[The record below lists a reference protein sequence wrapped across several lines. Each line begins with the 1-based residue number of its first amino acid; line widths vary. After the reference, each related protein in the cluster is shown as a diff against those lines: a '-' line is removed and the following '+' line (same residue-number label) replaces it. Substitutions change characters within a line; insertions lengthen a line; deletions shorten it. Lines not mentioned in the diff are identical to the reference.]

1 MCGING
7 VYDFNNKNNLETTV
21 NHMNSLIFHRGPDED
36 GLFIEKDKNYSIAM
50 GMRRLSIIDLNYGKQ
65 PIYSRDRNQVLVFN
79 GEIYNYKI
87 IKKKLID
94 EGIEFST
101 DSDTEVIMR
110 LYEKYGVSSFAMLDG
125 MFGFSLYDKSLDKI
139 FICRDFFGEKP
150 IYYFKDN
157 ERLYWSS
164 ELKSIITSLKKV
176 PEISNQALSLYFQLT
191 YIPAP
196 YTIYKNIHKLEA
208 NSYIEFDCI
217 TQSLEILPIENIIED
232 EYDKNM
238 SFQKAKSITH
248 ELVNE
253 SIKSRTVSD
262 VPIGTFLSGGVDSS
276 IVSLCL
282 SENTSIP
289 IDTFSIGFEK
299 KSFDESDKSQLV
311 AKLIGSNHH
320 QFTLSDKDLVNDLDR
335 IILNY
340 DEPFADPSAL
350 PTFLVSKVTQEHVK
364 VALTGDGGDEV
375 FGGYNKYYMGKMNH
389 IYTQN
394 IPRWIHKAML
404 PATNLLLKDK
414 SDNRGLKFKLNKL
427 INSVSYDNNF
437 YSNIISLGFQKSE
450 LQYLIQ
456 HKVLDKKILNYY
468 IKNKPKTLKD
478 FREIDKL
485 VSLEGGLLV
494 KVDRASMLNS
504 LECRAPFLNKKLWNF
519 TNQLPDNYLIKGW
532 NKKYL
537 LKESFKDYFPDKFL
551 DKSKRGFGVPV
562 GDWLRSSFRDEL
574 LSFIEVEFLKKQDLF
589 NIDFINRIVLDHL
602 SSKKDNSYKVWTFFC
617 FQKWYKNQYRD

>member
-21 NHMNSLIFHRGPDED
+21 NHMNNLIFHRGPDED

-50 GMRRLSIIDLNYGKQ
+50 GMRRLSIIDLNYGNQ
-65 PIYSRDRNQVLVFN
+65 PIYSRDMNQVLVFN
-79 GEIYNYKI
+79 GEIYNYKS

-232 EYDKNM
+232 EYDKNI

-450 LQYLIQ
+450 LEYLIQ
-456 HKVLDKKILNYY
+456 HKVLDKNILNYY

>member
-7 VYDFNNKNNLETTV
+7 VYDLNNKNSIEATV
-21 NHMNSLIFHRGPDED
+21 NMMNKLIFHRGPDED
-36 GLFIEKDKNYSIAM
+36 GLFIEKNKNFSIAM

-65 PIYSRDRNQVLVFN
+65 PVYSRDKNQVLVFN

-87 IKKKLID
+87 LKKKLID
-94 EGIEFST
+94 EGIEFYT

-110 LYEKYGVSSFAMLDG
+110 LYEKYGVNSFVMLDG

-150 IYYFKDN
+150 IYYFKEN
-157 ERLYWSS
+157 EKLYWSS
-164 ELKSIITSLKKV
+164 ELKSIINCLKKV

-196 YTIYKNIHKLEA
+196 YTIYKDIYKLEA

-217 TQSLEILPIENIIED
+217 TQSLEILPIGNIIENK
-232 EYDKNM
+232 YDKNM
-238 SFQKAKSITH
+238 SFQKAKSITY

-253 SIKSRTVSD
+253 SIKSRTISD

-299 KSFDESDKSQLV
+299 KSFDESNKSKLV

-350 PTFLVSKVTQEHVK
+350 PTFLLSKFTQEHVK

-394 IPRWIHKAML
+394 IPSWIHKAML
-404 PATNLLLKDK
+404 PVTNLLLKDK

-437 YSNIISLGFQKSE
+437 YNNIISLGFQKSE
-450 LQYLIQ
+450 LEYLIQ
-456 HKVLDKKILNYY
+456 HKILDINSLNYY
-468 IKNKPKTLKD
+468 IKNKPIKLKD

-485 VSLEGGLLV
+485 ISLEGGLLV

-519 TNQLPDNYLIKGW
+519 TNQLPDSYLIKGW

>member
-7 VYDFNNKNNLETTV
+7 VYDLNNKNNLETTV

-36 GLFIEKDKNYSIAM
+36 GLFIEKDENYSIAM

-79 GEIYNYKI
+79 GEIYNYKS

-125 MFGFSLYDKSLDKI
+125 MFGFSIYDKALDKI

-299 KSFDESDKSQLV
+299 NSFDESDKSQLV

-350 PTFLVSKVTQEHVK
+350 PTFLVSKLTQEHVK

-375 FGGYNKYYMGKMNH
+375 FSGYNKYYIGKMNQ

-394 IPRWIHKAML
+394 IPEWIHKAIL

-414 SDNRGLKFKLNKL
+414 YDNRGLKFKLNKL
-427 INSVSYDNNF
+427 VNSVSYDNNF

-450 LQYLIQ
+450 LEYLIQ
-456 HKVLDKKILNYY
+456 HKALDKNILNYY

-519 TNQLPDNYLIKGW
+519 TNQLPENYLIKGW

>member
-79 GEIYNYKI
+79 GEIYNYKS

-456 HKVLDKKILNYY
+456 HKVLDKNILNSY